1 MALRHAWHDHIEAIL
16 AGRQRLQDVPDEH
29 HGPVSHLL
37 KGPIYQR
44 ADRLLTSANYQPQAI
59 KDGLATTP
67 ETIRDMVQ
75 DEARRLWRY
84 RSQNR

>member
-1 MALRHAWHDHIEAIL
+1 
-16 AGRQRLQDVPDEH
+16 
-29 HGPVSHLL
+29 
-37 KGPIYQR
+37 
-44 ADRLLTSANYQPQAI
+44 LTSANYQPQAI